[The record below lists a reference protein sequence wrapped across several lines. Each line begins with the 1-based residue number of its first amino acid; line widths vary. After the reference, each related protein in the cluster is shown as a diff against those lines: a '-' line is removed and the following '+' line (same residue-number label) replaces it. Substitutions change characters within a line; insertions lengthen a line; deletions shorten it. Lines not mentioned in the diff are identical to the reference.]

1 MFKDEDFIASPW
13 IHTSHDSRFVAAPFM
28 DSNVQAVKVRQI
40 RDELKKM
47 ETKAAD
53 VSITEGNSCSGP
65 PSGIYM

>member
-1 MFKDEDFIASPW
+1 
-13 IHTSHDSRFVAAPFM
+13 M

>member
-1 MFKDEDFIASPW
+1 MKILSGHLEFLPLV
-13 IHTSHDSRFVAAPFM
+13 TRFVAAPFM
-28 DSNVQAVKVRQI
+28 DRNVQAVKVKQI

-65 PSGIYM
+65 SLGIYM

>member
-1 MFKDEDFIASPW
+1 MRSLRIL
-13 IHTSHDSRFVAAPFM
+13 TSCDSRFVAAPFM
-28 DSNVQAVKVRQI
+28 DRNVQAVKVKQI

-65 PSGIYM
+65 SLGIYM